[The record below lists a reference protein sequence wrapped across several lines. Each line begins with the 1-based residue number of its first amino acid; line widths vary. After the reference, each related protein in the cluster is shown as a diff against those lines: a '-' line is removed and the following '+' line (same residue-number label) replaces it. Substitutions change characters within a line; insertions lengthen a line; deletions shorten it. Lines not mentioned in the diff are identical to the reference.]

1 MFWYLW
7 VFIFI
12 KLEFQIHKAEIP
24 KYLFE
29 DIWLYSFDNVESS
42 HFNSHFYLTKKH
54 CFNNTIVNIDTLG
67 IQNIYNVK

>member
-29 DIWLYSFDNVESS
+29 DI
-42 HFNSHFYLTKKH
+42 
-54 CFNNTIVNIDTLG
+54 
-67 IQNIYNVK
+67 